1 MKIGILRN
9 VACFLAFLFG
19 PAWGL
24 DVALTFDDLPAAGS
38 QHHTTTRLATAQ
50 EIVSTLNKHKMKDVF
65 GFINGS
71 LVKGM
76 AERSEILALWK
87 KNGFKF
93 ANHTYSHLDLG
104 SSSAE
109 DFIQDIEKNE
119 TVLIDFASDIP
130 ELKWFRYP
138 FLQEGES
145 TAKRYAIR
153 SYLAKRQYRIAPVT
167 IDFEDWKW
175 NEPYLRC
182 SRLQNQKTIK
192 DLDSSFLK
200 EAKAQLEFSDRLAKK
215 IYGAKRPYKHIL
227 MLHFNYAT
235 SINLD
240 RLLTEFEQRG
250 VHWITLPEAMTDS
263 GNNEDT
269 VFVGS
274 VGKTHLVQGAE
285 SRKLSISDLSP
296 SKAPDAWLQS
306 LCL

>member
-1 MKIGILRN
+1 MKIGLLKCA
-9 VACFLAFLFG
+9 ACFFTFFFG
-19 PAWGL
+19 PAWAL

-38 QHHTTTRLATAQ
+38 QHHLTSRLETAQ
-50 EIVSTLNKHKMKDVF
+50 AIIATLNKHKVKAAF
-65 GFINGS
+65 GFVNGS

-87 KNGFKF
+87 KSGFKV
-93 ANHTYSHLDLG
+93 ANHTYSHLDLK

-109 DFIQDIEKNE
+109 DFIQDIERNE
-119 TVLIDFASDIP
+119 SVLIDFASDIA

-145 TAKRYAIR
+145 IAKRYAVR
-153 SYLAKRQYRIAPVT
+153 SYLARRQYRIAPVT

-182 SRLQNQKTIK
+182 SRVQNQKTMRE
-192 DLDSSFLK
+192 LDSSFLK
-200 EAKAQLEFSDRLAKK
+200 EAWVQLEFSDRLAKK

-227 MLHFNYAT
+227 LLHFNFAT

-240 RLLTEFEQRG
+240 RLLTDFEQRG
-250 VHWITLPEAMTDS
+250 VQWITLPEAMTDS

-269 VFVGS
+269 VFVGP

-285 SRKLSISDLSP
+285 SRKLSISELSP